1 VRWIALGF
9 IALALALAS
18 CVAQQKSDL
27 AAARDAYDECLIA
40 HAGSERECAAL
51 QERLRAAQKRY
62 ETDAQR
68 GWGCVP
74 EQGDCPAHR

>member
-1 VRWIALGF
+1 VRPGAFAL
-9 IALALALAS
+9 AALALAS
-18 CVAQQKSDL
+18 CVAAQKSDL
-27 AAARDAYDECLIA
+27 AAARDAYDECLAA

-74 EQGDCPAHR
+74 DHGDCPVQR